1 MPVNKQVLL
10 RYQVLNRCFRNRYRN
25 FTIDELVEVISPAV
39 LREEMKKNISAMCY
53 NYRINEE
60 NLHTKAVILQQKV
73 NDVGLL
79 LMR

>member
-53 NYRINEE
+53 NYRIDD
-60 NLHTKAVILQQKV
+60 K
-73 NDVGLL
+73 
-79 LMR
+79 